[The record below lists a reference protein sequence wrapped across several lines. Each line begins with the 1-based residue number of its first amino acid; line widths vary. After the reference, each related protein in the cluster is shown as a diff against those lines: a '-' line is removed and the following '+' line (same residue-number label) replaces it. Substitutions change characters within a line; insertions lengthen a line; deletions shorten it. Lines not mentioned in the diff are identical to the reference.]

1 MHSWGH
7 LLREEVVEELKWS
20 LDRSSPSA
28 KIKDFSEKCTTV
40 MADIVYLQTLARFPP
55 TRYLVKFSRFWGV
68 GAPPTFVYVL
78 LPLWLTRGNPVV
90 SIFIS
95 L

>member
-28 KIKDFSEKCTTV
+28 KIKNFSEKCTTV
-40 MADIVYLQTLARFPP
+40 MADIVYLQKLMQFAP
-55 TRYLVKFSRFWGV
+55 TRYLVKFSRFWGI
-68 GAPPTFVYVL
+68 GAPPPFVCVI
-78 LPLWLTRGNPVV
+78 WLGLY
-90 SIFIS
+90 SCG
-95 L
+95 